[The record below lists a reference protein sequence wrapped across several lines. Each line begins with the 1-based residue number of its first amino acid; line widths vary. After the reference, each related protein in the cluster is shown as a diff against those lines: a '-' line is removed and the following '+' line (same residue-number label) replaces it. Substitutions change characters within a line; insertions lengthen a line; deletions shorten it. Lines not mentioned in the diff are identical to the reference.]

1 MGVRAAGPAVRTAL
15 RRLFGGCSSGGPRN
29 LAYLMAAS
37 SAVLEVEP
45 GRCFCFLTPGS
56 GLYLMAKGFR
66 VPGCGSLT
74 FW

>member
-1 MGVRAAGPAVRTAL
+1 MGARAAGPALRTAL

-37 SAVLEVEP
+37 SAVAEEEP

-56 GLYLMAKGFR
+56 GLYLTENL
-66 VPGCGSLT
+66 PGCGSMT